1 MSNTPLT
8 DPLGR
13 RITLHDQTWLA
24 HIVKRHPEMLQHRR
38 LVELAITQPQE
49 IRHCPT
55 DDDCRFYFGMG
66 PRQGIVVLVVGDVAK
81 GRVKTAHLVRAMKG
95 AVEWSRQTPSKE

>member
-1 MSNTPLT
+1 MSNTSLT

-13 RITLHDQTWLA
+13 HITLHYQTWLA
-24 HIVKRHPEMLQHRR
+24 HIIKRHPEMLQHHL

-49 IRHCPT
+49 IRLSPT
-55 DDDCRFYFGMG
+55 DDDCRFYFGTG
-66 PRQGIVVLVVGDVAK
+66 PRQAILVLVVGDVVK

-95 AVEWSRQTPSKE
+95 DVEWSRQTPSKG